1 MATFFHTFLLW
12 LCHNLLSGMKLKNQ
26 IVNVFIFLCC
36 LLYLVVVEVVY
47 ADLHDAREDYQYG
60 GGDEEGVDVIK

>member
-1 MATFFHTFLLW
+1 
-12 LCHNLLSGMKLKNQ
+12 MKLKNQ

-60 GGDEEGVDVIK
+60 GGDEEGVNVVK